1 MTDPFS
7 TKTYDLLN
15 RLTSI
20 VSTTNGSPVTSFSYA
35 YNSAN
40 QRTSRADVDSS
51 YWQYQY
57 DSLGQVTSGKKFW
70 NDGTPIA
77 GQQFEYSFDDIGNR
91 TSTRQG
97 GDQWG
102 ANLRSANYA
111 VNNLNQY
118 TSRTVPGFANILGS
132 AASNATVTVSSDS
145 GPLAQSYRHSD
156 YFRAELPINNNTGAL
171 WLTLTNTAVIHN
183 GTNSD
188 SVSNI
193 VGSIFIPQT
202 AETFL
207 SDADGNLIRD
217 GRWTNTWDGENRQV
231 SMISVTN
238 TPSFSKRRLTFSFD
252 EQGRRIAETIER
264 WDGSQWMLTTSNKF
278 IYSGRDLLLQLNGT
292 NNSVV
297 HEFMFGTDL
306 IGMIDENGG
315 VGGLVAVTDRSQ
327 ASARTLF
334 SLYDGNANVAAA
346 VDVTSLSPG
355 ARFDYGPF
363 GEALTTAGDQASSI
377 PLRFGTQYEDPET
390 RNLYYGYRSYRPQT
404 GRWQNRDPLGLAA
417 GPNLFAIAANDPVN
431 KIDALGLQATSSV
444 PDPKHPGGRC
454 NPAMT
459 CRENIALFLALIN
472 AANIRLAVDFG
483 PKLLDLAK
491 QKAPIPPEYIYNP
504 NVTDHRTSWN
514 NHVDAL
520 ANDLA
525 RAAECISIITTQR
538 KSGKC
543 GCCKWLDDKRLRW
556 RTQEVDTLKAKIPDK
571 VNSLSWLWGSSQASA
586 QFLSSEMVDPQNAA
600 AGFAGAGLILSLTPG
615 GQPEAVVLAVEGCL
629 QGL

>member
-20 VSTTNGSPVTSFSYA
+20 VSTMNGSPVSSFSYA

-188 SVSNI
+188 SVA
-193 VGSIFIPQT
+193 T
-202 AETFL
+202 L
-207 SDADGNLIRD
+207 S
-217 GRWTNTWDGENRQV
+217 V
-231 SMISVTN
+231 
-238 TPSFSKRRLTFSFD
+238 
-252 EQGRRIAETIER
+252 
-264 WDGSQWMLTTSNKF
+264 
-278 IYSGRDLLLQLNGT
+278 
-292 NNSVV
+292 
-297 HEFMFGTDL
+297 
-306 IGMIDENGG
+306 
-315 VGGLVAVTDRSQ
+315 
-327 ASARTLF
+327 
-334 SLYDGNANVAAA
+334 
-346 VDVTSLSPG
+346 
-355 ARFDYGPF
+355 
-363 GEALTTAGDQASSI
+363 ASSSRR
-377 PLRFGTQYEDPET
+377 PL
-390 RNLYYGYRSYRPQT
+390 
-404 GRWQNRDPLGLAA
+404 
-417 GPNLFAIAANDPVN
+417 
-431 KIDALGLQATSSV
+431 K
-444 PDPKHPGGRC
+444 
-454 NPAMT
+454 
-459 CRENIALFLALIN
+459 
-472 AANIRLAVDFG
+472 
-483 PKLLDLAK
+483 
-491 QKAPIPPEYIYNP
+491 
-504 NVTDHRTSWN
+504 
-514 NHVDAL
+514 
-520 ANDLA
+520 
-525 RAAECISIITTQR
+525 
-538 KSGKC
+538 
-543 GCCKWLDDKRLRW
+543 
-556 RTQEVDTLKAKIPDK
+556 
-571 VNSLSWLWGSSQASA
+571 
-586 QFLSSEMVDPQNAA
+586 
-600 AGFAGAGLILSLTPG
+600 
-615 GQPEAVVLAVEGCL
+615 
-629 QGL
+629 